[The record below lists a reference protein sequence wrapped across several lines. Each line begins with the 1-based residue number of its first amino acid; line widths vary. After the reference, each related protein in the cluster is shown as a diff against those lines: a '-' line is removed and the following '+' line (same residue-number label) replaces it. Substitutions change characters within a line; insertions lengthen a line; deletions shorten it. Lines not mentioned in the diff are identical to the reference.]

1 MNKIFKIAFCG
12 LMGVG
17 MLSACSDDK
26 LDVNSTQSVSGDDL
40 MSNPT
45 TALIPLNGIYRSMY
59 TAGWSTP
66 GNTHQCFGISAYNL
80 MAEVMGDDMIMG
92 DMGSGWFWFDAVYNV
107 KARFTSKSWRS
118 YDLWK
123 AYTTWVSNANAVI
136 NAETTMQ
143 GAQKEI
149 DYVIG
154 QAYAIRAYSYFM
166 MAQTFSRTY
175 AGHENEPCVP
185 VYTKITQAGDKGAPR
200 STVAQVY
207 ERVNADIDKAVSLL
221 EGTVQTHKSHIGY
234 AVALGL
240 KARMALVQ
248 ENWQA
253 AKDAAHAAIAA
264 GKGSIVPVKDFI
276 GLNDISK
283 PNVMWGAEIIMD
295 QRGQYA
301 SLFAHMDTV
310 IGYGKTAPKLITRT
324 LYDKMSATD
333 ARRAWW
339 NEESPLS
346 GAGVHQCKMT
356 FKDAQTWLGDYVWMR
371 VEEMYL
377 IAAEAECRLGD
388 EASAKADLMALMSQ
402 RDPNYNLD
410 GKTGTALG
418 KLTNEFTGSLLE
430 EIIIQRRLELWGEA
444 GRIYDIRRLRQG
456 FRRVEA
462 DGWNSEALLTT
473 RPTDNPE
480 SYMWVLTIPQSE
492 FDGNDSL
499 DQSKDQNPVGDL

>member
-12 LMGVG
+12 LIGAG

-26 LDVNSTQSVSGDDL
+26 LDVNPTTSVSGNTL

-45 TALIPLNGIYRSMY
+45 AALVPLNGIYRSMY
-59 TAGWSTP
+59 TAGWTTT

-92 DMGSGWFWFDAVYNV
+92 DIGSGWFWFDAIYNV
-107 KARFTSKSWRS
+107 KARFTLKSWRS
-118 YDLWK
+118 YDLWT
-123 AYTTWVSNANAVI
+123 AYTNWVSNANAII
-136 NAETTMQ
+136 NGETTMQ

-149 DYVIG
+149 NYVIG

-166 MAQTFSRTY
+166 MAQTFARTY

-264 GKGSIVPVKDFI
+264 SNGSILPVKDFI

-283 PNVMWGAEIIMD
+283 SNVMWGAEIIMD

-301 SLFAHMDTV
+301 SLYAHMDTIV
-310 IGYGKTAPKLITRT
+310 IYGKSAPKLISRT
-324 LYDKMSATD
+324 LFDKMSATD
-333 ARRAWW
+333 ARHAWW
-339 NEESPLS
+339 NEKSPLS
-346 GAGVHQCKMT
+346 NTGVHQCKMT
-356 FKDAQTWLGDYVWMR
+356 FKDAKTWLGDYVWMR

-444 GRIYDIRRLRQG
+444 GRIYDIRRLKQG

-462 DGWNSEALLTT
+462 DGWNDKALLST

-492 FDGNDSL
+492 FDGNESL
-499 DQSKDQNPVGDL
+499 NQKKDQNPVGDL

>member
-12 LMGVG
+12 LIGAG

-26 LDVNSTQSVSGDDL
+26 LDVNPTTSVSGNTL

-45 TALIPLNGIYRSMY
+45 AALVPLNGIYRSMY
-59 TAGWSTP
+59 TAGWTTT

-92 DMGSGWFWFDAVYNV
+92 DIGSGWFWFDAIYNV
-107 KARFTSKSWRS
+107 KARFTLKSWRS
-118 YDLWK
+118 YDLWT
-123 AYTTWVSNANAVI
+123 AYTNWVSNANAVI
-136 NAETTMQ
+136 NGETTMQ

-149 DYVIG
+149 NYVIG

-166 MAQTFSRTY
+166 MAQTFARTY

-264 GKGSIVPVKDFI
+264 SNGSILPVKDFI

-283 PNVMWGAEIIMD
+283 SNVMWGAEIIMD

-301 SLFAHMDTV
+301 SLYAHMDTIV
-310 IGYGKTAPKLITRT
+310 TYGKSAPKLISRT
-324 LYDKMSATD
+324 LFDKMSATD
-333 ARRAWW
+333 ARHAWW
-339 NEESPLS
+339 NEKSPLS
-346 GAGVHQCKMT
+346 NTGVHQCKMT
-356 FKDAQTWLGDYVWMR
+356 FKDAKTWLGDYVWMR

-430 EIIIQRRLELWGEA
+430 EIITQRRLELWGEA
-444 GRIYDIRRLRQG
+444 GRIYDIRRLKQG
-456 FRRVEA
+456 FRRVTA
-462 DGWNSEALLTT
+462 DGWNDKALLST

-492 FDGNDSL
+492 FDGNESL
-499 DQSKDQNPVGDL
+499 NQKKDQNPVGDL

>member
-12 LMGVG
+12 LIGAG

-26 LDVNSTQSVSGDDL
+26 LDVNPTTSVSGNTL

-45 TALIPLNGIYRSMY
+45 AALVPLNGIYRSMY
-59 TAGWSTP
+59 TAGWTTT

-92 DMGSGWFWFDAVYNV
+92 DIGSGWFWFDAIYNV
-107 KARFTSKSWRS
+107 KARFTLKSWRS
-118 YDLWK
+118 YDLWT
-123 AYTTWVSNANAVI
+123 AYTNWVSNANAII
-136 NAETTMQ
+136 NGETTMQ

-149 DYVIG
+149 NYVIG

-166 MAQTFSRTY
+166 MAQTFARTY

-264 GKGSIVPVKDFI
+264 SNGSILPVKDFI

-283 PNVMWGAEIIMD
+283 SNVMWGAEIIMD

-301 SLFAHMDTV
+301 SLYAHMDTIV
-310 IGYGKTAPKLITRT
+310 TYGKSAPKLISRT
-324 LYDKMSATD
+324 LFDKMSATD
-333 ARRAWW
+333 ARHTWW
-339 NEESPLS
+339 NEKSPLS
-346 GAGVHQCKMT
+346 NTGVHQCKMT
-356 FKDAQTWLGDYVWMR
+356 FKDAKTWLGDYVWMR

-402 RDPNYNLD
+402 RDPNYNLN

-430 EIIIQRRLELWGEA
+430 EIITQRRLELWGEA
-444 GRIYDIRRLRQG
+444 GRIYDIRRLKQG
-456 FRRVEA
+456 FRRVTA
-462 DGWNSEALLTT
+462 DGWNDKALLST

-492 FDGNDSL
+492 FDGNESL
-499 DQSKDQNPVGDL
+499 NQKKDQNPVGDL